1 MADNIHDDDSNNNGS
16 RNPLDMDAEQFRDA
30 GHQLVDQIADF
41 IGAITTVQ
49 ASHHLTPDD
58 ALALLPT
65 DDLPEE
71 GADPA
76 ALLRET
82 APLLFNNMR
91 VNGHPKSWGY
101 IIGSPSPMGMLGDFL
116 ASAANPNLA
125 AWDSAPVA
133 TEIEIQTVRWI
144 ARLIGYPKDRS
155 GDCGGLFVSGG
166 NMANMVGFL
175 AARRRAGGAE
185 IRMAGNPDSRRLI
198 AYATR
203 ETHTWVEKIADLC
216 GIGMDAIHW
225 IATDADK
232 RMDTADLRRQIAKD
246 ITGGFHPFIIVGT
259 AGSVSFG
266 AIDPLPEIAAIAREH
281 KIWFHVDG
289 AYGGFAAVAANV
301 PNDIYG
307 LREADSIAVDAHKW
321 MFTPLEA
328 GVALVRDKQAML
340 DAFSFDSP
348 YYHHRNKTDVVHFF
362 RYGLQ
367 NSRCFRALKAWLILR
382 HAGRRAYI
390 ATIENNIRLAGILKS
405 ALDGHPCI
413 ETMTHNLSIVTFRYV
428 PEDGVPDDPSE
439 REAYLNDL
447 NTAVLTRIQFGGE
460 AHISNAIRDGQFL
473 LRACITNFR
482 TTEAD
487 VRTLPEIVAREGQHA
502 IAEIAV
508 T

>member
-1 MADNIHDDDSNNNGS
+1 MGNSDNRS
-16 RNPLDMDAEQFRDA
+16 LFDMDAEQFREA

-41 IGAITTVQ
+41 LGNITTIP
-49 ASHHLTPDD
+49 ASHSLNPEE
-58 ALALLPT
+58 ARALLPT
-65 DDLPEE
+65 DELPEE

-82 APLLFNNMR
+82 APLLFGGMR

-116 ASAANPNLA
+116 ASAANPNVA
-125 AWDSAPVA
+125 AWDSSPIA

-144 ARLIGYPKDRS
+144 AQIIGYPNGCS

-175 AARRRAGGAE
+175 AARRRAGGEE
-185 IRMAGNPDSRRLI
+185 IRKAGNPDTRRLI

-203 ETHTWVEKIADLC
+203 ETHTWVEKIADLS
-216 GIGMDAIHW
+216 GIGMNAIHW
-225 IATDADK
+225 IATDTDK
-232 RMDTADLRRQIAKD
+232 RMDTADLRHQIAKD
-246 ITGGFHPFIIVGT
+246 TADGFHPFIIVGT

-266 AIDPLPEIAAIAREH
+266 AVDPLPEIGAIAREH
-281 KIWFHVDG
+281 GIWFHVDG
-289 AYGGFAAVAANV
+289 AYGGFAAAAANV
-301 PNDIYG
+301 PDDIYG

-328 GVALVRDKQAML
+328 GIALVRDRQAML
-340 DAFSFDSP
+340 DAFSFDPP

-382 HAGRRAYI
+382 HAGRRAYV
-390 ATIENNIRLAGILKS
+390 ATVENNIRLAGVLKS
-405 ALDGHPCI
+405 ALDDHPSI

-428 PEDGVPDDPSE
+428 PEVGAPDDPSE
-439 REAYLNDL
+439 RDTYLNDL
-447 NTAVLTRIQFGGE
+447 NAAVLTRIQTGGE

-482 TTEAD
+482 TTEND
-487 VRTLPEIVAREGQHA
+487 VRALPEIVAREGQRA
-502 IAEIAV
+502 IAERTTADKYI
-508 T
+508 

>member
-1 MADNIHDDDSNNNGS
+1 MPNDESPGDPHSGDGS
-16 RNPLDMDAEQFRDA
+16 RNRFDMDAEQFRDA

-41 IGAITTVQ
+41 LGAITTVQ
-49 ASHHLTPDD
+49 ASHHLNPGEP
-58 ALALLPT
+58 LALLPT

-76 ALLRET
+76 TLLRET
-82 APLLFNNMR
+82 APLLFDNMR

-144 ARLIGYPKDRS
+144 AQLIGYPKDHS
-155 GDCGGLFVSGG
+155 GACGGLFVSGG

-175 AARRRAGGAE
+175 AARRRAGGEE
-185 IRMAGNPDSRRLI
+185 IRKVGNPDTRRLV

-225 IATDADK
+225 IATDVDK
-232 RMDTADLRRQIAKD
+232 RMDTSDLRRQITKD
-246 ITGGFHPFIIVGT
+246 TANGFHPFIIVGT

-266 AIDPLPEIAAIAREH
+266 AVDPLPEIAVIAR
-281 KIWFHVDG
+281 KFDIWFHVDG
-289 AYGGFAAVAANV
+289 AYGGFAAAAANV
-301 PNDIYG
+301 PGDIHG

-340 DAFSFDSP
+340 DAFSFDPP

-382 HAGRRAYI
+382 HGGRRAYVD
-390 ATIENNIRLAGILKS
+390 TVENNIRLAGIMKS
-405 ALDGHPCI
+405 ALDDHPCI

-428 PEDGVPDDPSE
+428 PEADVPDDPAE
-439 REAYLNDL
+439 RESYLNDL
-447 NTAVLTRIQFGGE
+447 NAAVLTRIQTGGE

-482 TTEAD
+482 TMEAD
-487 VRTLPEIVAREGQHA
+487 VRTLPEIVVREGQHV
-502 IAEIAV
+502 IA
-508 T
+508 TH